1 MSPIQIIN
9 DSFDPPYIEQ
19 PKAKEIKTDK
29 DVQTASLSEKLGYVL
44 KRAAGQFLPEVG
56 AKLLELASPQSLAL
70 IATGVGLLAVSQS
83 SPVGWIADAAAV
95 GTIALTG
102 LGLWAIGK
110 DAMAAFSELKN
121 FATKTIN
128 AKSIADLD
136 AAGDSLAKAGAIVG
150 VDTLVGVLTH
160 QAAKRTT
167 KYYQNVE
174 GTGKLI
180 GEYGISPKVIES
192 LGKKG
197 LSLRE
202 LEADLGSLPKAK
214 YPNVKDLGRVANIL
228 NDLAKFDLPLKGEG
242 GMKDAV
248 LAAAQEPKALA
259 TMERAI
265 QLANQLKAT
274 GRITNPT
281 EIGAQLSE
289 GIQGIKGQIQ
299 AANNP
304 KPTPHHPDFSNGRI
318 YELEVALR
326 ELKNNPNLKLQLGYK
341 EIWTN
346 KKLPDGRTVKEK
358 LRKVGGD
365 LVDNQHKIVTQLK
378 EVLGIKETDFTGN
391 VEAGINQLN
400 GLGANGK
407 GGKNAEIVPE
417 GYRKNLDIK
426 LPSNSAVG
434 KLSVEGV
441 IQAIKKKDIKNF
453 DGTIRIECGDRVLNL
468 KVNIDGAKKDIK
480 VLNNQGWSQESSS
493 IQGESNSS
501 VTASTT
507 GLQAT
512 PSMGETAEV
521 AQANN
526 AKLQE
531 ILARMQ
537 TRDPS
542 NNIPT
547 NGAGSTA
554 NPTTEAANNTQ
565 PTPTGAANVTN
576 PANTNPASTGTQEAS
591 TNQTSA
597 PTTQPATTSQNGST
611 PSSTAFTNIQNGST
625 PSSTA
630 FTNQS
635 NFTPSALTGG
645 STALTGTVAGR
656 SSTALTGGT
665 SSTALTGGTSN
676 TALTGGTSSTA
687 LTGGATAL
695 TGGKTQ
701 EPSQQQGLALS

>member
-9 DSFDPPYIEQ
+9 DGGFDPAYIDNQ
-19 PKAKEIKTDK
+19 PKIKEIKTDR

-83 SPVGWIADAAAV
+83 SPIGWIADAAAV

-110 DAMAAFSELKN
+110 DAMAAFTELKN

-150 VDTLVGVLTH
+150 VDTVVGVLTH

-228 NDLAKFDLPLKGEG
+228 NDLAKFDLPLKGKE

-248 LAAAQEPKALA
+248 LYAAQEPKALA

-289 GIQGIKGQIQ
+289 SIKGIKGQITV
-299 AANNP
+299 ANQGR
-304 KPTPHHPDFSNGRI
+304 THHPNFSNGRI
-318 YELEVALR
+318 YELEIALR
-326 ELKNNPNLKLQLGYK
+326 ELKNNPNLKLQLGAK

-346 KKLPDGRTVKEK
+346 KKLPDGRTVKDT

-365 LVDNQHKIVTQLK
+365 IVDHQNKIVTQAK
-378 EVLGIKETDFTGN
+378 EVLGTSKNDFTTN
-391 VEAGINQLN
+391 VQAGINQLN
-400 GLGANGK
+400 GKSANGK
-407 GGKNAEIVPE
+407 NAGNNAEIVPE
-417 GYRKNLDIK
+417 GYQKNLDIK

-434 KLSVEGV
+434 KLSVNGV
-441 IQAIKKKDIKNF
+441 IDAIKAKKFEEKF
-453 DGTIRIECGDRVLNL
+453 DGTIRIECGDRILNL

-480 VLNNQGWSQESSS
+480 VINNQGWSQESSS

-501 VTASTT
+501 VTTSTT
-507 GLQAT
+507 GLQST

-521 AQANN
+521 SQANN

-537 TRDPS
+537 TRDSS
-542 NNIPT
+542 NN
-547 NGAGSTA
+547 S
-554 NPTTEAANNTQ
+554 
-565 PTPTGAANVTN
+565 
-576 PANTNPASTGTQEAS
+576 
-591 TNQTSA
+591 
-597 PTTQPATTSQNGST
+597 PATTSEIGSITTT
-611 PSSTAFTNIQNGST
+611 PINTDRDTAFLI
-625 PSSTA
+625 P
-630 FTNQS
+630 
-635 NFTPSALTGG
+635 TGK
-645 STALTGTVAGR
+645 
-656 SSTALTGGT
+656 
-665 SSTALTGGTSN
+665 N
-676 TALTGGTSSTA
+676 TALTGSVSTTA
-687 LTGGATAL
+687 LTGSISTTALTGSVSTTAL

-701 EPSQQQGLALS
+701 EPSQLQQGMALS

>member
-1 MSPIQIIN
+1 MSQNQIIN
-9 DSFDPPYIEQ
+9 DGFNREYIEQ

-83 SPVGWIADAAAV
+83 SPIGWIADAAAV

-110 DAMAAFSELKN
+110 DAMAAFTELKN

-150 VDTLVGVLTH
+150 VDTVVGVLTH

-228 NDLAKFDLPLKGEG
+228 NDLAKFDLPLKGKE

-248 LAAAQEPKALA
+248 LYAAQEPKALA

-289 GIQGIKGQIQ
+289 SIKGIKGQITV
-299 AANNP
+299 ANQGR
-304 KPTPHHPDFSNGRI
+304 THHPNFSNGRI
-318 YELEVALR
+318 YELEIALR
-326 ELKNNPNLKLQLGYK
+326 ELKNNPNLKLQLGAK

-346 KKLPDGRTVKEK
+346 KKLPDGRTVKDT

-365 LVDNQHKIVTQLK
+365 IVDHQNKIVTQAK
-378 EVLGIKETDFTGN
+378 EVLGTSKNDFTTN
-391 VEAGINQLN
+391 VQAGINQLN
-400 GLGANGK
+400 GKSANGK
-407 GGKNAEIVPE
+407 NAGNNAEIVPE
-417 GYRKNLDIK
+417 GYQKNLDIK

-434 KLSVEGV
+434 KLSVNGV
-441 IQAIKKKDIKNF
+441 IDAIKAKKFEEKF
-453 DGTIRIECGDRVLNL
+453 DGTIRIECGDRILNL

-480 VLNNQGWSQESSS
+480 VINNQGWSQESSS

-501 VTASTT
+501 VTTSTT
-507 GLQAT
+507 GLQST

-521 AQANN
+521 SQANN

-537 TRDPS
+537 TRDSS
-542 NNIPT
+542 NN
-547 NGAGSTA
+547 S
-554 NPTTEAANNTQ
+554 
-565 PTPTGAANVTN
+565 
-576 PANTNPASTGTQEAS
+576 
-591 TNQTSA
+591 
-597 PTTQPATTSQNGST
+597 PATTSEIGSITTT
-611 PSSTAFTNIQNGST
+611 PINTDRDTAFLI
-625 PSSTA
+625 P
-630 FTNQS
+630 
-635 NFTPSALTGG
+635 TGK
-645 STALTGTVAGR
+645 
-656 SSTALTGGT
+656 
-665 SSTALTGGTSN
+665 N
-676 TALTGGTSSTA
+676 TALTGSVSTTA
-687 LTGGATAL
+687 LTGSISTTALTGSVSTTAL

-701 EPSQQQGLALS
+701 EPSQLQQGMALS

>member
-1 MSPIQIIN
+1 MSPSQRIN
-9 DSFDPPYIEQ
+9 DGGFDPPYIEE
-19 PKAKEIKTDK
+19 PKAKEIKTDR

-83 SPVGWIADAAAV
+83 SPIGWIADAAAV

-110 DAMAAFSELKN
+110 DAMAAFTELKN
-121 FATKTIN
+121 FATKTID

-228 NDLAKFDLPLKGEG
+228 NGLAKFDLPLKGKG

-281 EIGAQLSE
+281 AIGAQLSR
-289 GIQGIKGQIQ
+289 GIKGIEGQIQ
-299 AANNP
+299 EANN
-304 KPTPHHPDFSNGRI
+304 TRPHDPNFSNGLI
-318 YELEVALR
+318 YELEIALR
-326 ELKNNPNLKLQLGYK
+326 ELKNNPNLKLQLGAK

-365 LVDNQHKIVTQLK
+365 IVDHQHKIVTQAK
-378 EVLGIKETDFTGN
+378 QVAGTSKGDFTIN
-391 VEAGINQLN
+391 VIAGINQLN
-400 GLGANGK
+400 GK
-407 GGKNAEIVPE
+407 GGNPEIVPQ

-426 LPSNSAVG
+426 LPSNSVAG
-434 KLSVEGV
+434 KLSVNGV
-441 IQAIKKKDIKNF
+441 IDAIKAKKFTEKF

-480 VLNNQGWSQESSS
+480 VLNNKGWSQESSS

-501 VTASTT
+501 ITASTT

-512 PSMGETAEV
+512 PSMGETTEV

-537 TRDPS
+537 TRDSS
-542 NNIPT
+542 NN
-547 NGAGSTA
+547 S
-554 NPTTEAANNTQ
+554 
-565 PTPTGAANVTN
+565 
-576 PANTNPASTGTQEAS
+576 
-591 TNQTSA
+591 
-597 PTTQPATTSQNGST
+597 PATTSEIGSITTT
-611 PSSTAFTNIQNGST
+611 PINTDRNTAFLI
-625 PSSTA
+625 P
-630 FTNQS
+630 
-635 NFTPSALTGG
+635 TGK
-645 STALTGTVAGR
+645 
-656 SSTALTGGT
+656 
-665 SSTALTGGTSN
+665 N
-676 TALTGGTSSTA
+676 TALTGGISTTA
-687 LTGGATAL
+687 LTGSIGTTALTGSVSTTALTGSIGTTAL

-701 EPSQQQGLALS
+701 EPSQLQQGMALS